1 MPGVHGVLDLDG
13 MPRGGGEDCVSVEL
27 LGELRVRVGGRPVDV
42 VAGKQRLLLVALCVS
57 GERPVRA
64 EELVD
69 RLWGDE
75 PPASARTTLRGYV
88 RRLRGTL
95 GASARECV
103 TGGRGGYRVGDGVT
117 TDLARFRVAWA
128 AARRCGEPAARL
140 ALFEEAL
147 SHWRGRPLSGVEPV
161 GWVREVVTGVEE
173 ELLQAVEEWCD
184 LHLDSGDAGRAL
196 VRLTGLVA
204 DHPLRETLWFRLIR
218 GLHGCGRTA
227 EALER
232 YEHVRGR
239 LGEDL
244 GVSPSALLRELH
256 RALLLDDRRRPSAP
270 PSLSMASR

>member
-1 MPGVHGVLDLDG
+1 
-13 MPRGGGEDCVSVEL
+13 
-27 LGELRVRVGGRPVDV
+27 
-42 VAGKQRLLLVALCVS
+42 
-57 GERPVRA
+57 
-64 EELVD
+64 
-69 RLWGDE
+69 
-75 PPASARTTLRGYV
+75 
-88 RRLRGTL
+88 
-95 GASARECV
+95 
-103 TGGRGGYRVGDGVT
+103 
-117 TDLARFRVAWA
+117 
-128 AARRCGEPAARL
+128 
-140 ALFEEAL
+140 
-147 SHWRGRPLSGVEPV
+147 
-161 GWVREVVTGVEE
+161 GVEE